1 MYCIRCGKK
10 LEDGEICTCQQK
22 NTAKIQP
29 QSQVKTQPQTQNT
42 PETKIPEEHAAQQ
55 EAPQR
60 QESAQQQFE
69 KKNDSSQQFQSQT
82 AQQIQNYQNQNY
94 QNPNYQQY
102 QQNEQFTQRRM
113 DTAKEAEWMKQKG
126 SAAAE
131 NAKSLLKKAIE
142 IIKKPASETV
152 KMAGEENNK
161 DGMHFIIIKGVLMT
175 IISLFMA
182 KRIVGDIDL
191 GMIYVGLAFLVLLCT
206 IGADFLEAFLLKG
219 FTTAFGGVADKN
231 AVYTVVGIRDIYD
244 IVIALITLILSSM
257 SGGLATAAGFL
268 MVMFLPCIQYSSYRV
283 AIHADENK
291 KAYAFV
297 AAKICLMALLAIL
310 VYFVGAS
317 FLGSAFD
324 ELLDALNLF

>member
-22 NTAKIQP
+22 NTARIQP
-29 QSQVKTQPQTQNT
+29 QSQVKIQPQT
-42 PETKIPEEHAAQQ
+42 
-55 EAPQR
+55 
-60 QESAQQQFE
+60 
-69 KKNDSSQQFQSQT
+69 
-82 AQQIQNYQNQNY
+82 QNYQNQNY

-113 DTAKEAEWMKQKG
+113 DTTKEAEWMKQKG
-126 SAAAE
+126 SEAAE

-142 IIKKPASETV
+142 IIKKPVSETV
-152 KMAGEENNK
+152 RMAGEENNK
-161 DGMHFIIIKGVLMT
+161 DGKHFIIVKGVLIT
-175 IISLFMA
+175 IVSLFMA

-191 GMIYVGLAFLVLLCT
+191 GIVYIGLALLVLLCT
-206 IGADFLEAFLLKG
+206 IGADFLETFLLKAL
-219 FTTAFGGVADKN
+219 TTAFGGTADTN
-231 AVYTVVGIRDIYD
+231 ALYTVVGIRDIYD
-244 IVIALITLILSSM
+244 IVIALITLILSSL
-257 SGGLATAAGFL
+257 SGSLATIACFL
-268 MVMFLPCIQYSSYRV
+268 MVSFLPCIQYSSYRV
-283 AIHADENK
+283 AIHADEDK

-324 ELLDALNLF
+324 GLLDALNLF